1 MSWIF
6 IILFLSFG
14 FSSLSEAGHHK
25 KHPSAVVVG
34 TVYCDTCFQQDVSR
48 NRHFIPGASV
58 LVQCKDGNL
67 KGGFREE
74 VKTDEHGEFQ
84 VDLPF
89 TVSRY
94 VKKIKRCSVQ
104 LINSSEPYCAVAS
117 SATSS
122 SLHLKSRKE
131 GIHIF
136 SAGFFTF
143 KPLKQPTL
151 CSQKPSVHDSRV
163 INNRKAGI
171 GSGDTITFPPP
182 IKDPKVPKFPPL
194 PSLPA
199 LPRLPQLPKLP
210 SLPPLPGHPSLPPLH
225 GKGCPLTNQSIA
237 QPDNF
242 FHPFFPPN
250 LLEPPQLL
258 PPTPFQPPAPPVP
271 PYSLRPPPAPMN
283 PSPPIPG
290 RTPPPTPLNPSP
302 PIPGRTPPPPIPG
315 RTPPPTPLNPSPPI
329 PGRTPPPTPLNPS
342 PPMPGPTPPP
352 TPFQP
357 PAPPLPP
364 NSLQPPPAPLNPSPP
379 IPGPTPS
386 PSPSPP
392 PSPSIPTPPPPFPF
406 PQPPLAS
413 FPPSSTP

>member
-25 KHPSAVVVG
+25 NHPSAVVVG

-48 NRHFIPGASV
+48 DSHFIPGASV

-67 KGGFREE
+67 KESFRKE

-94 VKKIKRCSVQ
+94 VKRIKRCSVK

-151 CSQKPSVHDSRV
+151 CSRKPIVHDSRV
-163 INNRKAGI
+163 INNRKTGF
-171 GSGDTITFPPP
+171 GSGDTITVPPP
-182 IKDPKVPKFPPL
+182 IKDPKVPKFPQL
-194 PSLPA
+194 HFLPA
-199 LPRLPQLPKLP
+199 LPPLPQLPNLP
-210 SLPPLPGHPSLPPLH
+210 SLPPHPGLPTLPPLP
-225 GKGCPLTNQSIA
+225 GKGSPLTKRNIA
-237 QPDNF
+237 HPAYF
-242 FHPFFPPN
+242 FPPPN
-250 LLEPPQLL
+250 LLDPPPPQLL
-258 PPTPFQPPAPPVP
+258 PPTPFQP
-271 PYSLRPPPAPMN
+271 
-283 PSPPIPG
+283 
-290 RTPPPTPLNPSP
+290 T
-302 PIPGRTPPPPIPG
+302 
-315 RTPPPTPLNPSPPI
+315 
-329 PGRTPPPTPLNPS
+329 
-342 PPMPGPTPPP
+342 
-352 TPFQP
+352 
-357 PAPPLPP
+357 APPLPP
-364 NSLQPPPAPLNPSPP
+364 SSRRPPPAPLNPSPP
-379 IPGPTPS
+379 IPGPTPPPTPFRPPAPS
-386 PSPSPP
+386 LPPFSRQPPPASLNPSPSIPRLTPSPSPP
-392 PSPSIPTPPPPFPF
+392 PSPSLPIPPPPFPL
-406 PQPPLAS
+406 PQPPFVS
-413 FPPSSTP
+413 FPTSSTP